1 MPLAGRPFPQRRRVP
16 GRCEC
21 VRLLDV
27 RERFSELCAR
37 HAGHTLSA
45 YFLGFHVIPLIST
58 VSGHGP
64 SHCHRRGSGHR
75 IVARPH
81 AVHGPSHA
89 VHGCWLAEAKACGFT
104 AHGGLLL
111 QLNGLWLRA
120 RRARQR
126 GATSSDVRGMPL
138 ARPKF
143 APARAAGSR
152 RKRQIVRCI
161 TPLRKGLAWRRPL
174 ARRRRGSGGM
184 QVPPPPPGAPVAVA
198 PLAPPSPAA
207 MDLAR
212 RA

>member
-126 GATSSDVRGMPL
+126 GATSSDVRGMPW

-152 RKRQIVRCI
+152 RKRAANR
-161 TPLRKGLAWRRPL
+161 PLYHPPAKGPGLATTSRAAS
-174 ARRRRGSGGM
+174 ARLWWDASS
-184 QVPPPPPGAPVAVA
+184 A
-198 PLAPPSPAA
+198 PAA
-207 MDLAR
+207 RCAR
-212 RA
+212 SSSPP